1 MQNGSSWRSNVI
13 RSGFIAAFPN
23 EGGVST
29 PWEDGILTP
38 ASQSTTWEFANPLR
52 DLAYMPGR
60 VNAIPTR
67 LLALVGHLVGGLAA
81 TEATLDDVLPAAA
94 NRAAVLGVQRR
105 CSRRR
110 HAAADPRH
118 RALLRPRV
126 VAVHRCSARVAVH
139 ALQCTRTCFNFVAP
153 HGAWWLAR
161 PPSPNGSAWG
171 GAKPSAGWR
180 SPRGHTDC
188 VARRVFEV
196 VLFFFRKT

>member
-1 MQNGSSWRSNVI
+1 MYFLPPPTAPLCSAYNGDAHVADMQQRTLGTAPSSV
-13 RSGFIAAFPN
+13 
-23 EGGVST
+23 
-29 PWEDGILTP
+29 
-38 ASQSTTWEFANPLR
+38 
-52 DLAYMPGR
+52 
-60 VNAIPTR
+60 
-67 LLALVGHLVGGLAA
+67 LALSL
-81 TEATLDDVLPAAA
+81 
-94 NRAAVLGVQRR
+94 
-105 CSRRR
+105 SI
-110 HAAADPRH
+110 
-118 RALLRPRV
+118 
-126 VAVHRCSARVAVH
+126 VAVH